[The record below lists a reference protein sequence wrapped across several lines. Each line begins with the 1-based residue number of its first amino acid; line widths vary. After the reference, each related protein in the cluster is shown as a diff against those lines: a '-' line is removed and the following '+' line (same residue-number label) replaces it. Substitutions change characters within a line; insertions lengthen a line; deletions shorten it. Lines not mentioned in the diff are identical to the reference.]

1 MTNDDEP
8 VTGAPRRAPVL
19 GAVADDITGASD
31 LADALVQAGL
41 TTVQVFGVPTDDVT
55 LGDCDAVVVA
65 LKTRTCPAAE
75 AVEASL
81 AASAWLRASGAGRIF
96 FKYCSTFDST
106 PAGNIGPVADTLRAD
121 ALRADALRAAHGGTV
136 NGPAAPLVHCPA
148 YPVNGRTLY
157 RGYLFVGD
165 VLLSESGMA
174 EHPLTPMTDANLVRV
189 LGRQSTAPVGLLAL
203 PQVRRGPEAVAA
215 QLGELAAAGVV
226 HVLADAVA
234 DEDLTTTAQAIA
246 DHPLAAGGAAFGAA
260 WGAALAP
267 TRAATASP
275 RPTAPN
281 GRAAVIVGSASTATA
296 AQVATAE
303 ASWPVLRLDP
313 ETLAGSDGVAA
324 VLRWVQEHPGNGP
337 VLVTA
342 DTSAD
347 GIRAARERFGDGASD
362 GAAARVEATLAA
374 VAVGLVRLG
383 VRRLVV
389 AGGETSGAVAAA
401 LGLTH
406 VQVGPQIC
414 PGVPWTLSEDP
425 ELAVAFKSGNFGG
438 ESFFADA
445 FASFDTDAW
454 ERP

>member
-1 MTNDDEP
+1 MTPPGEP
-8 VTGAPRRAPVL
+8 STAAPRRNPVL
-19 GAVADDITGASD
+19 GCVADDITGASD

-41 TTVQVFGVPTDDVT
+41 ATVQVFGVPADDVR
-55 LGDCDAVVVA
+55 LPACDAVVVA
-65 LKTRTCPAAE
+65 LKSRTCPADD
-75 AVEASL
+75 AVEQSL
-81 AASAWLRASGAGRIF
+81 TAARWLRTRGTERTF

-106 PAGNIGPVADTLRAD
+106 PAGNIGPVAD
-121 ALRADALRAAHGGTV
+121 ALRAEDGAQT
-136 NGPAAPLVHCPA
+136 PLVHCPA
-148 YPVNGRTLY
+148 YPVNERTLY

-165 VLLSESGMA
+165 VLLSKSGMR

-189 LGRQSTAPVGLLAL
+189 LGAQTPAPVGLLAL
-203 PQVRRGPEAVAA
+203 PQVRRGSEAVAA
-215 QLGELAAAGVV
+215 RLGELAADGVV
-226 HVLADAVA
+226 HVLADAL
-234 DEDLTTTAQAIA
+234 DDDDLAATAQAITR
-246 DHPLAAGGAAFGAA
+246 HPLAAGGAAFGAA

-267 TRAATASP
+267 TRAGSASP
-275 RPTAPN
+275 RPTAPT
-281 GRAAVIVGSASTATA
+281 GRAAVLVGSASTATA

-303 ASWPVLRLDP
+303 TSWPVLRLDP
-313 ETLAGSDGVAA
+313 EALAGGDGVAS
-324 VLRWVQEHPGNGP
+324 VLRWVREHMVDGP

-347 GIRAARERFGDGASD
+347 GIRSARERFGD
-362 GAAARVEATLAA
+362 GAAARVEATLAE
-374 VAVGLVRLG
+374 VAVGLLEQG

-401 LGLTH
+401 LHLTH

-414 PGVPWTLSEDP
+414 PGVPWTLSGAP

-454 ERP
+454 EHP